1 MGGNSNNNDN
11 KEYYCTRDNYRG
23 FTLIAYS
30 ESTCDYFKIDKNNTG
45 ICDKGY
51 LLEQLFII
59 MRNLGP
65 LFISVAIAV

>member
-51 LLEQLFII
+51 LLETTFY
-59 MRNLGP
+59 NHAPPGP
-65 LFISVAIAV
+65 LSISVAIAV